1 VVGSQGLGGWGLGNW
16 VGDGDWGL
24 GVWVRSWSRAERL
37 SREFGRGVGRQGVGS
52 WGLGWLGMGL
62 GLEVGGGWSGVGGC
76 SSGIMVEGRGR
87 GLGADVECW
96 WLELGLRV
104 FGLEIEVSEAG
115 GCRLGVGSWRLGDTG
130 S

>member
-1 VVGSQGLGGWGLGNW
+1 LGEGLG
-16 VGDGDWGL
+16 DRGL
-24 GVWVRSWSRAERL
+24 GV
-37 SREFGRGVGRQGVGS
+37 
-52 WGLGWLGMGL
+52 
-62 GLEVGGGWSGVGGC
+62 GGWDGWAWVWGWRLGAAGRGVGGC